1 MIVLYGFLE
10 GDTMGLVVFAE
21 PTTRASELAAKLQ
34 QAARVRVAPGT
45 KVKVVFAGRE
55 LIPSITVA
63 DAGIEALDRFDVV
76 RA

>member
-21 PTTRASELAAKLQ
+21 PTTLVRELAAKLQ
-34 QAARVRVAPGT
+34 QAARVRVAPHT